1 MHLHLKLLYQATG
14 GEVEELIIK
23 KKSSDFATLG
33 LKCMNI
39 MSQFYATKV
48 SSESKHI
55 PYSII
60 CELHTLAIVL
70 TIQQKYLLFYKCEA
84 STGLT
89 TTIKLSFL
97 PIYLLF

>member
-1 MHLHLKLLYQATG
+1 MHVHLKLLYQG

-70 TIQQKYLLFYKCEA
+70 TIQQKYLLFYKCET

-89 TTIKLSFL
+89 TRTKLIF
-97 PIYLLF
+97 FFT